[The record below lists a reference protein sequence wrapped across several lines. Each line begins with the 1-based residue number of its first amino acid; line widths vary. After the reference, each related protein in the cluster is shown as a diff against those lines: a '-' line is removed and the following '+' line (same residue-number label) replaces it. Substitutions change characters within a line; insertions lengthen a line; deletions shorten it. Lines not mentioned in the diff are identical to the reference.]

1 MEAVECGAASLAMIL
16 AYYGRFVPLEELRV
30 ECGVSRDG
38 SKASNMLKA
47 ARRYGMQAKG
57 YKVEPKGLLKLKF
70 PMIIF
75 WNFNHFLVLEGFKKG
90 LVYLNDPA
98 TGPRTVSE
106 EEFNYSFTGVVL
118 TFEPGS
124 EFKKGGERPS
134 VLLAL
139 GKRLKGLESGLV
151 FLVLAGLLLVIPG
164 LMIPVFSKIFVDNI
178 LLHNMKGWL
187 FPLLI
192 GMGLTAVLRLALTA
206 LQNHSLLRMESQLA
220 LNTSGK
226 FFWHV
231 LRLPVE
237 FFSQRS
243 TGEVGNRVRLN
254 DHVAQ
259 LMTGKLAHAVL
270 DCLVIV
276 FTWC

>member
-1 MEAVECGAASLAMIL
+1 M
-16 AYYGRFVPLEELRV
+16 PLEELRV

-124 EFKKGGERPS
+124 EFKKE
-134 VLLAL
+134 
-139 GKRLKGLESGLV
+139 GKDPPFYWLWGNV
-151 FLVLAGLLLVIPG
+151 
-164 LMIPVFSKIFVDNI
+164 SKV
-178 LLHNMKGWL
+178 WSR
-187 FPLLI
+187 
-192 GMGLTAVLRLALTA
+192 VWY
-206 LQNHSLLRMESQLA
+206 
-220 LNTSGK
+220 
-226 FFWHV
+226 FWCW
-231 LRLPVE
+231 
-237 FFSQRS
+237 Q
-243 TGEVGNRVRLN
+243 G
-254 DHVAQ
+254 
-259 LMTGKLAHAVL
+259 
-270 DCLVIV
+270 CC
-276 FTWC
+276 W